1 MKRRKTAALLIAAI
15 FILTALP
22 VQAYAGSS
30 TSRSSIKKL
39 SDGTYYETVVTG
51 TRKVTSARKAPKQ
64 INRKKNNG
72 TVTGTKSVYHKS
84 KQGRVLWYVKVTG
97 TFSYGSGTSKCM
109 KASAKAVSKTKKW
122 KILSK
127 SSEKHDN
134 KAIARASAKYIRGN
148 APRSKAKSD
157 VKTMV
162 VTLSCS
168 PSGNC
173 Y

>member
-1 MKRRKTAALLIAAI
+1 MKRRKTAALLLAAI

-30 TSRSSIKKL
+30 TARSIKKL

-51 TRKVTSARKAPKQ
+51 TRKVASARKAPKQ

-72 TVTGTKSVYHKS
+72 TVTGTKAVYHKS

-97 TFSYGSGTSKCM
+97 TFLYGSGTSKCM
-109 KASAKAVSKTKKW
+109 RASAKAVSKTKKW
-122 KILSK
+122 KILNK

-134 KAIARASAKYIRGN
+134 KAIARASAKYLRGN
-148 APRSKAKSD
+148 APRSQAKSG

-168 PSGNC
+168 PSGTC